1 MATADITTMSLGAK
15 CGLAQAIVGTATL
28 VWLEPWSMWLEPSRS
43 GVGEEHGACDG
54 CMIFEALMSATP
66 VALASMGLFL
76 ALSSPSNVRSRAS
89 KNWRVCAAIA
99 FGAGLLLAVLGLCLA
114 CITYFNDLIAAA
126 GGPEKLCRDTAR
138 MARRGETA
146 PCDSMHAFSRQ
157 MLPEISG
164 NTTDQY
170 PAGCEGDCLSVINKV
185 LVMLADEE
193 FENPMRSD
201 VLWQLAWFLFVIGCM
216 VVSGRASR
224 LSPAAIATGVS
235 HLEASLANGDLSAEQ
250 FADAK
255 AQFLLDC
262 AAPQPQ
268 ELPDYR
274 MGATD
279 AALWGARKTFTKAGR
294 SSRSEYWWFVG
305 LGAALL
311 FVVAQLPE
319 QQHGSFRGS
328 TAKASQQDDLMNL
341 LESVAPQVQLALLL
355 LAILSL
361 GTATVRRLHD
371 TNRSG
376 WRLLLLLLPPVNVLV
391 VPALLFWLLRGSEP
405 SLNSYGSVPLNE
417 RFWSQ
422 PPERG
427 PSAPAEEKAGA
438 ASDDMERG
446 DVLKPETDDE
456 ELKHETKGDECEN
469 PLVPEHLRHAVD

>member
-114 CITYFNDLIAAA
+114 CITYANDLIAAA
-126 GGPEKLCRDTAR
+126 GGAEKVCRDTAR
-138 MARRGETA
+138 MARRGND
-146 PCDSMHAFSRQ
+146 PIRVCDMYAVTRRNFD
-157 MLPEISG
+157 

-170 PAGCEGDCLSVINKV
+170 PAGCEDDCLSVINKV
-185 LVMLADEE
+185 LVNAADEE
-193 FENPMRSD
+193 FGSFMRSD
-201 VLWQLAWFLFVIGCM
+201 VLWQLAWFVFVIGCM

-328 TAKASQQDDLMNL
+328 AAKASQQDDLMNL

-391 VPALLFWLLRGSEP
+391 APALLFWLLRGSEP

>member
-1 MATADITTMSLGAK
+1 
-15 CGLAQAIVGTATL
+15 
-28 VWLEPWSMWLEPSRS
+28 
-43 GVGEEHGACDG
+43 
-54 CMIFEALMSATP
+54 
-66 VALASMGLFL
+66 
-76 ALSSPSNVRSRAS
+76 
-89 KNWRVCAAIA
+89 
-99 FGAGLLLAVLGLCLA
+99 
-114 CITYFNDLIAAA
+114 
-126 GGPEKLCRDTAR
+126 
-138 MARRGETA
+138 
-146 PCDSMHAFSRQ
+146 

-170 PAGCEGDCLSVINKV
+170 PAGCEGDCLSVINEV
-185 LVMLADEE
+185 LAMNEEVLADEE
-193 FENPMRSD
+193 FGSFMRSG

-305 LGAALL
+305 LGVALL

-328 TAKASQQDDLMNL
+328 AAKASQQDDLMNL

>member
-43 GVGEEHGACDG
+43 GVGEEPEQADHLRGANERQQETERLLG
-54 CMIFEALMSATP
+54 VIFDALMSATP

-99 FGAGLLLAVLGLCLA
+99 FGAGLLLAFLGLCLA
-114 CITYFNDLIAAA
+114 CFTYHNDLIAAA
-126 GGPEKLCRDTAR
+126 GGAEKLCRDTAR

-146 PCDSMHAFSRQ
+146 PCDSMHALSRQ

-170 PAGCEGDCLSVINKV
+170 PAGCEGDCLYMINKV
-185 LVMLADEE
+185 LVTLADEE

-311 FVVAQLPE
+311 FVV
-319 QQHGSFRGS
+319 
-328 TAKASQQDDLMNL
+328 
-341 LESVAPQVQLALLL
+341 VQRPAEPHWLALLL

-422 PPERG
+422 PPERD

-438 ASDDMERG
+438 ASDDMKRG